1 MKGAVFLLVI
11 WLSSPVYAGSSAIDF
26 VSETHDFGH
35 VTQGELLEH
44 VFEFSNTGTE
54 ELVIDKIETS

>member
-1 MKGAVFLLVI
+1 MKRAVFLLVL
-11 WLSSPVYAGSSAIDF
+11 WLTSPVYAGSSAIDF

-44 VFEFSNTGTE
+44 VFEFTNAGTA
-54 ELVIDKIETS
+54 ELVIERIETS

>member
-1 MKGAVFLLVI
+1 MKGAVFLLVL
-11 WLSSPVYAGSSAIDF
+11 WVSSPVYAGPSAIDF

-44 VFEFSNTGTE
+44 VFEFSNTGTA